1 MADLRAGKHIV
12 VDLDRQRLRL
22 QQGRNTL
29 GSWSVST
36 ALNGPGQEPG
46 SECTPLGWHRVRLKI
61 GDGCPSGTVFVARR
75 PTGECYST
83 SLARDA
89 PERDWIL
96 SRILWLTG
104 SESGLNRGGRRD
116 SLRRF
121 IYIHGCP
128 DSEPMGHPASHGCIR
143 MRNDDVIAL
152 FDQVDTGCPVLITAG
167 DDA

>member
-1 MADLRAGKHIV
+1 MVEPTAGKHIV
-12 VDLDRQRLRL
+12 VDIDGQRLQLRHGDTVL
-22 QQGRNTL
+22 R
-29 GSWSVST
+29 SWSVST

-46 SECTPLGWHRVRLKI
+46 SECTPLGWHRVRIKI

-75 PTGECYST
+75 PTGECYSAE
-83 SLARDA
+83 LADTA

-104 SESGLNRGGRRD
+104 RDRGLNRGGRCD
-116 SLRRF
+116 TLRRF

-128 DSEPMGHPASHGCIR
+128 DTEPMGHPASHGCIR
-143 MRNDDVIAL
+143 MRNADVIAL
-152 FDQVDTGCPVLITAG
+152 FDEVTTGCPVLITAG